1 MMNKGVIIMANEY
14 PNEVVKL
21 LDEIYQILVEKLG
34 GGSDESEVQ
43 D

>member
-1 MMNKGVIIMANEY
+1 MANEY

-34 GGSDESEVQ
+34 GGESDESEVE

>member
-1 MMNKGVIIMANEY
+1 MANEY

-34 GGSDESEVQ
+34 DSSEESEVQ
-43 D
+43 E

>member
-1 MMNKGVIIMANEY
+1 MANEY

-34 GGSDESEVQ
+34 GGESDESDVE

>member
-1 MMNKGVIIMANEY
+1 MANEY

-21 LDEIYQILVEKLG
+21 LDEIYHILVEKLG
-34 GGSDESEVQ
+34 DSSEESEVE

>member
-1 MMNKGVIIMANEY
+1 MANEY

-34 GGSDESEVQ
+34 GGDSDDTPTQ

>member
-1 MMNKGVIIMANEY
+1 MANEY

-34 GGSDESEVQ
+34 GGDSEESEVQ
-43 D
+43 E